1 MMRRGILVFDHVNE
15 VWKVWIGQNAYGVE
29 QGHTIELRIKNQY
42 YQAYVEKD
50 FDWFVTLDKEVSFS
64 LRSYEIYKVKIF
76 MPYFQLF
83 EAPF

>member
-1 MMRRGILVFDHVNE
+1 MKRGILIFDHKYD

-29 QGHTIELRIKNQY
+29 QGQTIELRIKNQY

-50 FDWFVTLDKEVSFS
+50 FDWFVTLDREVSFS
-64 LRSYEIYKVKIF
+64 LRPYEIYKVKIF

-83 EAPF
+83 DAPF